1 MLQGHLFFILFD
13 EGISFPQVEQM
24 VSGASVGVVVLMM
37 RVSVCCALALDF
49 GKPVDLLFYLLWQKI
64 IICNNPKL

>member
-37 RVSVCCALALDF
+37 RVSVVLCF
-49 GKPVDLLFYLLWQKI
+49 GFLVGV
-64 IICNNPKL
+64 

>member
-37 RVSVCCALALDF
+37 RVSVCCALAFWLVF
-49 GKPVDLLFYLLWQKI
+49 
-64 IICNNPKL
+64 